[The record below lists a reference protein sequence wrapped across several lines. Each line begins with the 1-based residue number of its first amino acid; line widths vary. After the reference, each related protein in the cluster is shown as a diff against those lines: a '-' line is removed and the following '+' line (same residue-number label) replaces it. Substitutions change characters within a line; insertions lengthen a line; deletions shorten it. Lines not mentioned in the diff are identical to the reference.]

1 MKKIDDVCVVVQA
14 RLGSQRVPGKMLRPF
29 ANSTLTDILL
39 DKLKFSQVIPKKNIF
54 FSAYEQELKDV
65 AHKHGIQIYDRS
77 EKSANS

>member
-39 DKLKFSQVIPKKNIF
+39 DKLKFSQVIPKKKYF
-54 FSAYEQELKDV
+54 LFCV
-65 AHKHGIQIYDRS
+65 
-77 EKSANS
+77 